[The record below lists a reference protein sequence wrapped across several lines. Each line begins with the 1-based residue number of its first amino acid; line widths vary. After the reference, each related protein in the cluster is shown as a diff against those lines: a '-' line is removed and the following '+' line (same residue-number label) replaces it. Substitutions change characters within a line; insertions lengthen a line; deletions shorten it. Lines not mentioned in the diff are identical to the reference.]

1 MRKPKQITYSTTD
14 ALQQRQFDPIH
25 DEPSAQ
31 PISAIANITLQ
42 GCKEQ
47 PEIVVSDRQREL
59 TWRVPMEAAQ
69 EPGCWT
75 ASLRMPSVPTILYYW
90 FEFADKNRFLA
101 LRQIESLVPGSP
113 QPIFGEWIRRP
124 FQIAVYDPEA
134 MPPEWSCGQVIY
146 QIFPDR
152 FNRSEQAH
160 TRERLANHVQGR
172 PPLFLD
178 WDALPEV
185 PPQGRDF
192 FGGNLRGITE
202 KLDYLHGLG
211 VDCLYMTPI
220 FESPSNHRYDAM
232 DYYQIDPMLGSEE
245 DLAEL
250 VEETHRRGMRIVL
263 DAVYN
268 HCSNDSKYFNQSGWY
283 GDDVGAYRSR
293 SSPFFRMFTFKKYPK
308 QYVGWV
314 GVKSMPEFVECPEH
328 EAYFLGK
335 EGVTSYWMRFGIDGW
350 RTDVTPWM
358 SNEFWRRFRRS
369 VRAIKADALIV
380 AEEWNDASP
389 YLVGDSFDATM
400 NYRFAWALRG
410 FFALD
415 ALTVEEFDDR
425 LRVLRHDTPP
435 PALLSQVNLVGSHD
449 TARVMT
455 VCGRDHRKVQ
465 QMIAFL
471 LAYPGSPMIYY
482 GDEIGLEGEF
492 AEDGRRAFAWG
503 DGDARI
509 QAFFEQAFA
518 VRRDRAALRLGDFL
532 CLHVDEA
539 NRTYA
544 FARTLHDE
552 TVFAAFNASDQPAV
566 LNIQLSTDESVR
578 WIDAL
583 GISGDAQSSAGM
595 LCIQL
600 EPRSAGW
607 YVKATPIVR

>member
-1 MRKPKQITYSTTD
+1 MRKPQQPVFNLAD
-14 ALQQRQFDPIH
+14 ALRQRQFDPIH
-25 DEPSAQ
+25 EELSAQ
-31 PISAIANITLQ
+31 PLNAVVSVTLQ
-42 GCKEQ
+42 GRREQ
-47 PEIVVSDRQREL
+47 PEVVVSDRKREF
-59 TWRVPMEAAQ
+59 TWRVPMDAAHDAD
-69 EPGCWT
+69 CWT
-75 ASLRMPSVPTILYYW
+75 ATLRMPSVPTVLYYW
-90 FEFADKNRFLA
+90 FEFPDKSQFLA
-101 LRQIESLVPGSP
+101 LRQLESLIPGSP
-113 QPIFGEWIRRP
+113 QPTFGTWTRRP

-134 MPPEWSCGQVIY
+134 MPPVWSRGQVIY

-160 TRERLANHVQGR
+160 TRDRLATHVHGR
-172 PPLFLD
+172 DPLFLE

-202 KLDYLHGLG
+202 KLEYLRELG

-232 DYYQIDPMLGSEE
+232 DYYQIDPVLGSE
-245 DLAEL
+245 DDFAEL

-283 GDDVGAYRSR
+283 GADVGAYHSR
-293 SSPFFRMFTFKKYPK
+293 NSPFFRMFTFKKYPK

-328 EAYFLGK
+328 EAYFLG
-335 EGVTSYWMRFGIDGW
+335 EDGVTSYWMRFGIDGW

-358 SNEFWRRFRRS
+358 SDEFWRRFRRR

-380 AEEWNDASP
+380 AEEWNDASH

-415 ALTVEEFDDR
+415 SLTVEEFDER
-425 LRVLRHDTPP
+425 LRVLRQDTPP

-455 VCGRDHRKVQ
+455 MCGGDRRKVQ
-465 QMIAFL
+465 QMVAFL

-482 GDEIGLEGEF
+482 GDEIGLEGAF

-503 DGDARI
+503 GGDTLI
-509 QAFFEQAFA
+509 QAFFEQALA
-518 VRRDRAALRLGDFL
+518 VRRDRAALRFGDFVG
-532 CLHVDEA
+532 LHIDEA
-539 NRTYA
+539 SRTYA
-544 FARTLHDE
+544 FARMLAGE
-552 TVFAAFNASDQPAV
+552 IIIAGFNASDQPAT
-566 LNIQLSTDESVR
+566 LNVQISTDESTR
-578 WIDAL
+578 WVDAL
-583 GISGDAQSSAGM
+583 GISADAQASAGM
-595 LCIQL
+595 LSIQL

-607 YVKATPIVR
+607 YMKATT